1 LKQDFRRG
9 AGIAARKSRS
19 SLMLLNRQDAFVILS
34 FERNVYGEDDDDN
47 SKIMVGFVDVGRL
60 SKWKVG

>member
-1 LKQDFRRG
+1 
-9 AGIAARKSRS
+9 
-19 SLMLLNRQDAFVILS
+19 MLLNHQDAFVILS
-34 FERNVYGEDDDDN
+34 FERNIYGEDDDDN